1 MWITILS
8 GISMIVLNP
17 ALLSQNWMIAKLFM
31 LSLLIAYSFSLD
43 YYRKQLENN
52 SCKRSG
58 KFFRM
63 YNEQPT
69 LFLLF

>member
-52 SCKRSG
+52 SCKKVENSLECI
-58 KFFRM
+58 M
-63 YNEQPT
+63 SNQLY
-69 LFLLF
+69 LLF

>member
-31 LSLLIAYSFSLD
+31 LLLFNSLL
-43 YYRKQLENN
+43 
-52 SCKRSG
+52 
-58 KFFRM
+58 FFLR
-63 YNEQPT
+63 
-69 LFLLF
+69 LL